1 MNFLATQSFMED
13 NTTSKK
19 PYFIRA
25 MFEWIS
31 DNGYTPHLLID
42 ASFENMSIPRNFV
55 QNERITLN
63 ISSSATRNLTIDSDL
78 ISFDARFEGK
88 TMNVQLPYEAVI
100 NIFARETGEGMALS
114 SEPDTANSG
123 LVKKSIKKDKT
134 PH

>member
-1 MNFLATQSFMED
+1 
-13 NTTSKK
+13 
-19 PYFIRA
+19 

-100 NIFARETGEGMALS
+100 NIFARETGEGMAFS
-114 SEPDTANSG
+114 SESDSANSG
-123 LVKKSIKKDKT
+123 LVKKSVKKVKT
-134 PH
+134 SHLKLVE

>member
-1 MNFLATQSFMED
+1 MED

-42 ASFENMSIPRNFV
+42 ASFENMSIPRKFV
-55 QNERITLN
+55 ENERITLN
-63 ISSSATRNLTIDSDL
+63 ISSSATRNLTIDSDM

-100 NIFARETGEGMALS
+100 NIFARETGGY
-114 SEPDTANSG
+114 G
-123 LVKKSIKKDKT
+123 FFI
-134 PH
+134 

>member
-1 MNFLATQSFMED
+1 MED

-42 ASFENMSIPRNFV
+42 ASFENMSIPRKFV
-55 QNERITLN
+55 ENERITLN
-63 ISSSATRNLTIDSDL
+63 ISSSATRNLTIDSDM

-100 NIFARETGEGMALS
+100 NIFARETGEGMTFS

-123 LVKKSIKKDKT
+123 LVKKSVKKEKT
-134 PH
+134 PHLKLVD